1 MSKYQYK
8 TLKLKGSGKKCL
20 MGLILLWQI
29 SPFKHANVRSL
40 KDKIDAFQTS
50 FGSLQEAEGEAGLS
64 HLGEAAQEGGSCK
77 LIKYSDQ

>member
-1 MSKYQYK
+1 
-8 TLKLKGSGKKCL
+8 

-77 LIKYSDQ
+77 LIKYSGQ